1 MFTDGIATIGDLGV
15 NIQTLETRRDE
26 ELGGRLTEL
35 EENLKEK
42 EKEHL
47 KADSTL
53 KAVKDNKKQEEKK
66 IAQITKGMNTV
77 SCAASI
83 SSLFYFYRVQWG
95 SEL

>member
-15 NIQTLETRRDE
+15 NIETLETRRDE

-77 SCAASI
+77 SFAA
-83 SSLFYFYRVQWG
+83 
-95 SEL
+95 

>member
-77 SCAASI
+77 SFCFNIVAI
-83 SSLFYFYRVQWG
+83 LLL
-95 SEL
+95 E

>member
-1 MFTDGIATIGDLGV
+1 MGV
-15 NIQTLETRRDE
+15 NIETLETRRDE

-42 EKEHL
+42 ETEHL

-77 SCAASI
+77 SFAA
-83 SSLFYFYRVQWG
+83 
-95 SEL
+95 